1 MVTLADLWLPIVL
14 SAAAVWI
21 ASALAWMVMP
31 HHKGEFKGVPDEDA
45 FLAAMRSAHVPPGQY
60 MFPFCKDPNA
70 IKTDPALKAKFD
82 AGPWGTMNVIANKWG
97 NMGGKMAGSFIFYL
111 VVSALAAHLATIA
124 FPRNVA
130 GGADFAHVFHFTSIV
145 AVMAYCL
152 ASIPQAIWFN
162 KPLGSVI
169 AGLVDGIAFGIITGA
184 IFAWRWP
191 GM

>member
-31 HHKGEFKGVPDEDA
+31 HHKGEFKGVPNEDA
-45 FLAAMRSAHVPPGQY
+45 LLALVRSQSIPPGQY
-60 MFPFCKDPNA
+60 MFPHCKDHNA
-70 IKTDPALKAKFD
+70 MKNDPEIKARMA
-82 AGPWGTMNVIANKWG
+82 AGPWGTLNVFAGWG
-97 NMGGKMAGSFIFYL
+97 NMGGKMVGSFIFYL
-111 VVSALAAHLATIA
+111 VVSALVAHLATIA
-124 FPRNVA
+124 FPRNA
-130 GGADFAHVFHFTSIV
+130 MGGADFAHVFHFTSIA

-162 KPLGSVI
+162 RPMHSVI
-169 AGLVDGIAFGIITGA
+169 AGLVDGIAFGVITGA

-191 GM
+191 VM